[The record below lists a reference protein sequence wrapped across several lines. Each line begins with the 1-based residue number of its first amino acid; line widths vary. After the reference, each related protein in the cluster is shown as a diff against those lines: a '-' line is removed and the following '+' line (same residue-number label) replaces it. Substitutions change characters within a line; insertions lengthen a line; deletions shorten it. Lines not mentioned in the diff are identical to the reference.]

1 MSDRDIVRVGD
12 VLEGVGARFGLA
24 HAGRIGRLWRSWR
37 EVAGEAVA
45 SHAEPTSLRQGV
57 LRIRADSPS
66 WATEIG
72 YLSEEIKA
80 EVNAFLGDEL
90 VHEVRVWTGPG
101 RVPAGE
107 AGEAEAIRPRP
118 PARPS
123 PRHPAEAFER
133 ARGAWKRTLG
143 KGR

>member
-1 MSDRDIVRVGD
+1 MSERDIVRVGD

-45 SHAEPTSLRQGV
+45 AHAEPTSLRQGV
-57 LRIRADSPS
+57 LRIRADSPL

-80 EVNAFLGDEL
+80 EVNAFLGDHL

-101 RVPAGE
+101 RVPAAE
-107 AGEAEAIRPRP
+107 PEAIRSP
-118 PARPS
+118 PPTRPS
-123 PRHPAEAFER
+123 SHHPAEAFER
-133 ARGAWKRTLG
+133 ALGAWKRTLG